1 MYFAKVSFSRKNE
14 DIVRREKP
22 VYVNIKNY
30 LLNFLLENAA
40 DYGNMATEI
49 QKVIIPKPSYDGHLH
64 SRYEVDQCKSGFIK
78 FKNGCQK
85 FVGCEEIL
93 KAEATASVKI
103 GNGRVKDH
111 T

>member
-1 MYFAKVSFSRKNE
+1 MSCLGTSRKS
-14 DIVRREKP
+14 
-22 VYVNIKNY
+22 
-30 LLNFLLENAA
+30 
-40 DYGNMATEI
+40 G
-49 QKVIIPKPSYDGHLH
+49 YDGHLH

-111 T
+111 TWLFINQFILLIKNRLFGFGCKSVKFKISNLRI